1 MAAEPKAKASAKAK
15 AKAKKEAEEAEEE
28 SRKAADKAGPVFYA
42 EVDDGSRA
50 DEWEVSSG
58 LSSKRQK
65 QQQKMDEKKATDKE
79 RKAAGVLEARGS
91 QYIPG
96 MAPVDVQV
104 KQAKGKA
111 GDTAKANQSVSAVA
125 VVSAAVTGK
134 EPEKAADSVN
144 NSSATVKV
152 PENRIGIVVG
162 PKGSTIIMIKEKTGV
177 KTIDMQGEICTIVGS
192 ADAVALAEHAVRQL
206 VEKGYMALAYDDFE
220 EEGVPCLPTLFPD
233 IIGSKGAIIQLIKK
247 EAKVEVTIPAVPK
260 NAKPGQ
266 KFKVTL
272 AGSKTA
278 VTLGKEIIRS
288 IALYGHHEITHP
300 GQVHQE
306 MEIEEWRYRYLI
318 GSKGSEMRHIQN
330 NYKVRVNIPRE
341 FSECQNVVIV
351 GEPRDVDR
359 AVKYVEKVMWEA
371 DQPKGR
377 GAQEQS
383 TDDGGDGDQPQE
395 DWMSA
400 YMYKRK

>member
-1 MAAEPKAKASAKAK
+1 
-15 AKAKKEAEEAEEE
+15 
-28 SRKAADKAGPVFYA
+28 V
-42 EVDDGSRA
+42 
-50 DEWEVSSG
+50 
-58 LSSKRQK
+58 
-65 QQQKMDEKKATDKE
+65 
-79 RKAAGVLEARGS
+79 
-91 QYIPG
+91 
-96 MAPVDVQV
+96 
-104 KQAKGKA
+104 
-111 GDTAKANQSVSAVA
+111 NQSVGAVA
-125 VVSAAVTGK
+125 VTAAAAAA
-134 EPEKAADSVN
+134 PEKAVSDN
-144 NSSATVKV
+144 NTTATITV

-162 PKGSTIIMIKEKTGV
+162 PKGATIIMIKEKTGV
-177 KTIDMQGEICTIVGS
+177 KTIDMQGEMCTIVGP
-192 ADAVALAEHAVRQL
+192 ADAVTLAEHAVRQL
-206 VEKGYMALAYDDFE
+206 LEKGYMALAYDDFE

-247 EAKVEVTIPAVPK
+247 EAKVEVNIPAVPK

-266 KFKVTL
+266 KYKVTL
-272 AGSKTA
+272 AGTKTA
-278 VTLGKEIIRS
+278 VALGKDIIRS

-359 AVKYVEKVMWEA
+359 AVKYIEKVMYEA

-377 GAQEQS
+377 GAPEAS
-383 TDDGGDGDQPQE
+383 ADDGYDNEPEE

>member
-1 MAAEPKAKASAKAK
+1 VTAAAAAAQGLEPAKPDVNSTSAS
-15 AKAKKEAEEAEEE
+15 
-28 SRKAADKAGPVFYA
+28 
-42 EVDDGSRA
+42 
-50 DEWEVSSG
+50 
-58 LSSKRQK
+58 
-65 QQQKMDEKKATDKE
+65 
-79 RKAAGVLEARGS
+79 
-91 QYIPG
+91 
-96 MAPVDVQV
+96 
-104 KQAKGKA
+104 
-111 GDTAKANQSVSAVA
+111 
-125 VVSAAVTGK
+125 VT
-134 EPEKAADSVN
+134 
-144 NSSATVKV
+144 V

-177 KTIDMQGEICTIVGS
+177 KTIDMQGEMCTIVGS

-220 EEGVPCLPTLFPD
+220 EESVPCLPTLFPD

-306 MEIEEWRYRYLI
+306 MEIEDWRYRYLI

-377 GAQEQS
+377 GAPEQS
-383 TDDGGDGDQPQE
+383 MDDGYDGDRPQE
-395 DWMSA
+395 DWEKA
-400 YMYKRK
+400 YMYVRK